1 VGVAL
6 LGEHTYKRMPHI
18 KRVFHYKISAE
29 EINKIMGRWPKD
41 MGDGEIEFVNLIID
55 KELENMRDTILNAI
69 IHAKGEFERYVKRQE
84 ALQRLLTQTSK
95 EVQTTD

>member
-1 VGVAL
+1 
-6 LGEHTYKRMPHI
+6 MPHI

-41 MGDGEIEFVNLIID
+41 MGDGEIEFVNHIID

>member
-1 VGVAL
+1 
-6 LGEHTYKRMPHI
+6 MPHI

-69 IHAKGEFERYVKRQE
+69 IHAKGEFERYVERQE
-84 ALQRLLTQTSK
+84 AVQRLLTQTSK